1 MIAAAIRRY
10 FSETADD
17 VRRLEAA
24 HAAMSD
30 LASMS
35 SAYAHHADRVVFSGG
50 GDADVCRPRLRSDI
64 RAFVHRHGGAAA
76 GSSSI
81 LGARAVARVLQ
92 GIASPA
98 FQALGWRESGE
109 WGRYRDEDFGRLMAV
124 AAEELAALHASEA

>member
-35 SAYAHHADRVVFSGG
+35 SAYAHQSGPVVF
-50 GDADVCRPRLRSDI
+50 R
-64 RAFVHRHGGAAA
+64 
-76 GSSSI
+76 
-81 LGARAVARVLQ
+81 
-92 GIASPA
+92 
-98 FQALGWRESGE
+98 W
-109 WGRYRDEDFGRLMAV
+109 WGC
-124 AAEELAALHASEA
+124 